1 MDRTGRG
8 KGQRIRG
15 RWTRQPA
22 SGTSDQAT
30 LPGSGSTRPSW
41 RPVERLSSREL
52 LRNKFGGRPFLFSC
66 SSLVG
71 ELPNCDPV
79 GENNQEGWN
88 FSFLSCFL
96 NSGFVRNQDFPLFRG
111 RCCNNCGI
119 EREVHQSSSTSL
131 PSVRFQEDASGF
143 RQTLK
148 WLCDFFPILLFVS
161 LGSVSLV
168 PIVFPQQYYSHYHS
182 IPYCCSVIEIF

>member
-8 KGQRIRG
+8 KGQLIRG
-15 RWTRQPA
+15 RWTRRPA
-22 SGTSDQAT
+22 CVTSDPGT
-30 LPGSGSTRPSW
+30 LQGRGLTPPC
-41 RPVERLSSREL
+41 SRRVGRVFSKEL
-52 LRNKFGGRPFLFSC
+52 QRNKFGGTPSLFLR
-66 SSLVG
+66 SSLV
-71 ELPNCDPV
+71 EPPNCDPV

-119 EREVHQSSSTSL
+119 EREVHPSSSTSL

-161 LGSVSLV
+161 LESVSLV